1 MFTAKAAL
9 AIALNLSLALSLVTP
24 SFAADPVFG
33 AVDEGAPGCAAGA
46 MRGGKIVFSGAYGL
60 ADLKLKTPL
69 TAASLFNMASVSK
82 QFTAFTILQL
92 QQEGLLKLS
101 DPVRKYIPELGAFA
115 NDITLYQLLTHT
127 GGIRDFVAMGEIA
140 GTSPETSMTEQA
152 FMAIMARQTAGD
164 FAPGTGYVYG
174 NSDYVLLS
182 LVVKRVS
189 GRTLNAAA
197 HQRIFAPLGMKHS
210 IFRHD
215 HHTAIPGMATGYA
228 MKDGAW
234 QAAND
239 GQDVVGG
246 SGLYSSIDEMLLWA
260 KNFHQPMIGAKA
272 LATMQTRGALS
283 NGQQTGYGMGLAPM
297 TYRGLKVIAHNGS
310 LRGYRSSFQVFP
322 DQDFA
327 AIVLCNSGSA
337 NPEQVVSRLTD
348 IYLADQLGGTAASG
362 AVPQSATTSAPQSAS
377 KSLPTS
383 ALLDAYV
390 GDYVRDN
397 GYGISITRKGNLLVT
412 RATGLAEFPLTTISQ
427 NSFLFDATATHYTF
441 AAPGADGH
449 AASLE
454 TVSPSRH
461 SVLSRIALPPLS
473 QAELDGYAGHYVSAE
488 LGAAID
494 IVVRNGA
501 LILHAPTQEKR
512 LLRIAPD
519 AFSADYPFG
528 SVRFTRDGARITA
541 FVVNG
546 AIKNLQFD
554 KVSAP

>member
-9 AIALNLSLALSLVTP
+9 AIALTLSFVTP
-24 SFAADPVFG
+24 SFAATTDPVFG
-33 AVDEGAPGCAAGA
+33 AVDANAPGCAAGA

-60 ADLKLKTPL
+60 ADLKHGTPL

-115 NDITLYQLLTHT
+115 NGITLYQLLTHT

-140 GTSPETSMTEQA
+140 GTDPESSMTEEA
-152 FMAIMARQTAGD
+152 FLAIMARQTAGD
-164 FAPGTGYVYG
+164 FVPGTSFVYG

-182 LVVKRVS
+182 LVVKRMS
-189 GRTLNAAA
+189 GQTLNAAA

-215 HHTAIPGMATGYA
+215 HHTVIPGMATGYA
-228 MKDGAW
+228 MKEGAW

-246 SGLYSSIDEMLLWA
+246 SGLYSSVDEMLLWA
-260 KNFHQPMIGAKA
+260 RNFHHPVIGAAA
-272 LATMQTRGALS
+272 LATMQTRGALN
-283 NGQQTGYGMGLAPM
+283 NGQQTGYGMGLAPL

-310 LRGYRSSFQVFP
+310 LKGYRSSFQVFP

-337 NPEQVVSRLTD
+337 SPEQMVSRLADT
-348 IYLADQLGGTAASG
+348 YLADQFAGAAASPVGG
-362 AVPQSATTSAPQSAS
+362 ASQSAS
-377 KSLPTS
+377 KSVPTS

-397 GYGISITRKGNLLVT
+397 GYGISITRKGDQLVS
-412 RATGLAEFPLTTISQ
+412 RATGLAEFPLTTVSQ
-427 NSFLFDATATHYTF
+427 NSFLFDATATQYNF
-441 AAPGADGH
+441 GSRGADGH

-454 TVSPSRH
+454 TVSPSRRT
-461 SVLSRIALPPLS
+461 VLTRIALPPPS
-473 QAELDGYAGHYVSAE
+473 QGELNSYAGRYVSAE

-494 IVVRNGA
+494 IVVRDGA
-501 LILHAPTQEKR
+501 LVLHAPRQEKR

-528 SVRFTRDGARITA
+528 SVRFEREGTGITG

-546 AIKNLQFD
+546 AIKNLRFD
-554 KVSAP
+554 KASAP

>member
-1 MFTAKAAL
+1 MFNAKAAL
-9 AIALNLSLALSLVTP
+9 AIALALSFVTP
-24 SFAADPVFG
+24 SFAAAADPIFG
-33 AVDEGAPGCAAGA
+33 AVDANAPGCAAGA

-60 ADLKLKTPL
+60 ADLKHKTHL
-69 TAASLFNMASVSK
+69 TGASLFNMASVSK
-82 QFTAFTILQL
+82 QFTAFTVLQL
-92 QQEGLLKLS
+92 EQEGLLKLS

-140 GTSPETSMTEQA
+140 GTSPETFMTEHA
-152 FMAIMARQTAGD
+152 FMTIMARQTAGD
-164 FAPGTGYVYG
+164 FVPGTSFVYG

-189 GRTLNAAA
+189 GQTLNAAA
-197 HQRIFAPLGMKHS
+197 HQRIFVPLGMKHS
-210 IFRHD
+210 IVRHD

-228 MKDGAW
+228 MKEGAW

-260 KNFHQPMIGAKA
+260 KNFHQPVIGAAA
-272 LATMQTRGALS
+272 LATMETRGALS
-283 NGQQTGYGMGLAPM
+283 NGQQISYGMGLVPLP
-297 TYRGLKVIAHNGS
+297 YRRLKVIAHNGS
-310 LRGYRSSFQVFP
+310 LKGYRSSFQVFP

-337 NPEQVVSRLTD
+337 NPEQIVSRLADT
-348 IYLADQLGGTAASG
+348 YLADQFAGVTASAAGG
-362 AVPQSATTSAPQSAS
+362 APKPALQSAS
-377 KSLPTS
+377 KSVPTS

-397 GYGISITRKGNLLVT
+397 GYGISFTRKGDQLVW
-412 RATGLAEFPLTTISQ
+412 RATGLGEFPLTTISQ
-427 NSFLFDATATHYTF
+427 NSFLLDATATLYTF
-441 AAPGADGH
+441 AVPDTDDH
-449 AASLE
+449 TVSLE
-454 TVSPSRH
+454 AVSPSRH
-461 SVLSRIALPPLS
+461 SVLTRIALPPLS

-488 LGAAID
+488 LGTAID
-494 IVVRNGA
+494 IVARDGA
-501 LILHAPTQEKR
+501 LALHAPTQEKK

-528 SVRFTRDGARITA
+528 SVRFARDGTRITG

-546 AIKNLQFD
+546 AIKNLHFD
-554 KVSAP
+554 KASAP

>member
-1 MFTAKAAL
+1 MFNAKAAL
-9 AIALNLSLALSLVTP
+9 AIALTLSFVTP
-24 SFAADPVFG
+24 SFAAATGPVFG
-33 AVDEGAPGCAAGA
+33 AVDANAPGCAAGA

-60 ADLKLKTPL
+60 ADLKRKTKL
-69 TAASLFNMASVSK
+69 TGASLFNMASVSK
-82 QFTAFTILQL
+82 QFTALTVLQME
-92 QQEGLLKLS
+92 QEGLLKLS
-101 DPVRKYIPELGAFA
+101 DPVRKYVPELGAFA
-115 NDITLYQLLTHT
+115 ADVTLYQLLTHT
-127 GGIRDFVAMGEIA
+127 SGIRDFIAMGEIA
-140 GTSPETSMTEQA
+140 GTSPETSTTEQA
-152 FMAIMARQTAGD
+152 FMDIMARQTAGD
-164 FAPGTGYVYG
+164 FVPGTSFVYG

-189 GRTLNAAA
+189 GQTLNAAA
-197 HQRIFAPLGMKHS
+197 HQRIFGPLGMKHS

-215 HHTAIPGMATGYA
+215 HHTVIPGMATGYA

-260 KNFHQPMIGAKA
+260 KNFHQPVIGAKA
-272 LATMQTRGALS
+272 LATMEARGVLS
-283 NGQQTGYGMGLAPM
+283 SGQQTGYGMGLAPM
-297 TYRGLKVIAHNGS
+297 AYRGLKVITHNGS
-310 LRGYRSSFQVFP
+310 VKGYRSSFQVFP

-327 AIVLCNSGSA
+327 AIVLCNFGSA
-337 NPEQVVSRLTD
+337 SPEQMVSRLADT
-348 IYLADQLGGTAASG
+348 YLADQFAGASANPTGG
-362 AVPQSATTSAPQSAS
+362 APQSAS
-377 KSLPTS
+377 KSVPTS

-397 GYGISITRKGNLLVT
+397 GYGISITRKGDQLVW
-412 RATGLAEFPLTTISQ
+412 RATGLGEFPLTTISQ
-427 NSFLFDATATHYTF
+427 NSFLLDATATLYTF

-454 TVSPSRH
+454 VVSPSRH
-461 SVLSRIALPPLS
+461 SVLTRIALPPLS

-488 LGAAID
+488 LGTAID
-494 IVVRNGA
+494 IVARDGA
-501 LILHAPTQEKR
+501 LALHAPTQEKK

-528 SVRFTRDGARITA
+528 SVRFARDGAHITG

-546 AIKNLQFD
+546 AIKNLHFD
-554 KVSAP
+554 RTSSP

>member
-1 MFTAKAAL
+1 MFSAKAAL
-9 AIALNLSLALSLVTP
+9 AIALTLSFVTP
-24 SFAADPVFG
+24 SFAVTTDPVFG
-33 AVDEGAPGCAAGA
+33 AVDANAPGCAAGA
-46 MRGGKIVFSGAYGL
+46 MRDGKIVFSGAYGL
-60 ADLKLKTPL
+60 ADLKHKTPL
-69 TAASLFNMASVSK
+69 AGASLFNMASVSK

-101 DPVRKYIPELGAFA
+101 DPVRKYIPEPGAFA

-127 GGIRDFVAMGEIA
+127 SGIRDFIAMGEIA

-152 FMAIMARQTAGD
+152 FLAIMARQTAGD
-164 FAPGTGYVYG
+164 FVPGTSFVYG

-189 GRTLNAAA
+189 GQTLNAAA

-215 HHTAIPGMATGYA
+215 HHAAIPGMATGYA

-234 QAAND
+234 QAADD

-260 KNFHQPMIGAKA
+260 KNFHQPVIGAKA
-272 LATMQTRGALS
+272 LATMQARGVLS
-283 NGQQTGYGMGLAPM
+283 TGQQTGYGMGLAPM
-297 TYRGLKVIAHNGS
+297 AYRGLKVIAHNGS
-310 LRGYRSSFQVFP
+310 VKGYRSSFQVFP

-337 NPEQVVSRLTD
+337 NPEQMVSRLADT
-348 IYLADQLGGTAASG
+348 YLADQFVGAAASPAGG
-362 AVPQSATTSAPQSAS
+362 ASQSAS
-377 KSLPTS
+377 QSKSVPTS

-397 GYGISITRKGNLLVT
+397 GYGISVTRKGEQLVS
-412 RATGLAEFPLTTISQ
+412 RATGLAEFPLTTIAQ
-427 NSFLFDATATHYTF
+427 DSFLFDATATRYTF

-449 AASLE
+449 AASLVV
-454 TVSPSRH
+454 VSPSRR
-461 SVLSRIALPPLS
+461 SVLTRIALPPLS
-473 QAELDGYAGHYVSAE
+473 HAELEGCAGHYVSAE
-488 LGAAID
+488 LGTAID
-494 IVVRNGA
+494 IVVRDGA
-501 LILHAPTQEKR
+501 LVLHAPTQEQR

-528 SVRFTRDGARITA
+528 SVLFSRDGAHITG

-546 AIKNLQFD
+546 AIKNLRFD
-554 KVSAP
+554 RTSSP

>member
-1 MFTAKAAL
+1 MFNAKAVL
-9 AIALNLSLALSLVTP
+9 AIALTLSFVTP
-24 SFAADPVFG
+24 SFAVATDPVFG
-33 AVDEGAPGCAAGA
+33 AVDANAPGCAAGA

-60 ADLKLKTPL
+60 ADLKHKTPL
-69 TAASLFNMASVSK
+69 TGASLFNTASVSK

-92 QQEGLLKLS
+92 QQEGLLKLN

-127 GGIRDFVAMGEIA
+127 SGIRDYIAMGEIA
-140 GTSPETSMTEQA
+140 GTSPESSMTEDE
-152 FMAIMARQTAGD
+152 FLAIMARQTAGD
-164 FAPGTGYVYG
+164 FVPGTSFVYG

-189 GRTLNAAA
+189 GQMLNVAA

-215 HHTAIPGMATGYA
+215 HRTIISGMATGYA
-228 MKDGAW
+228 MTDGVWQVADGAP
-234 QAAND
+234 
-239 GQDVVGG
+239 DVVGG

-260 KNFHQPMIGAKA
+260 KNFTHPVIGAAA
-272 LATMQTRGALS
+272 LATMQARGQLS

-297 TYRGLKVIAHNGS
+297 TYRSLKTINHNGS
-310 LRGYRSSFQVFP
+310 VKGYRSSFQVFP

-327 AIVLCNSGSA
+327 AIALCNSGSA
-337 NPEQVVSRLTD
+337 NPEQIVSRLADT
-348 IYLADQLGGTAASG
+348 YLADQFGGAAAG
-362 AVPQSATTSAPQSAS
+362 APKSALQSAS
-377 KSLPTS
+377 MSMPTS

-390 GDYVRDN
+390 GNYVRDN
-397 GYGISITRKGNLLVT
+397 GYGISITRRGDQLVT
-412 RATGLAEFPLTTISQ
+412 RATGQAEFPLTTISE

-441 AAPGADGH
+441 AKPGAEGH

-461 SVLSRIALPPLS
+461 SVLTRIALQPLS
-473 QAELDGYAGHYVSAE
+473 QAELDGYAGHYVSPE
-488 LGAAID
+488 LGAGID
-494 IVVRNGA
+494 IVVRDGA
-501 LILHAPTQEKR
+501 LALHAPTQEKK

-528 SVRFTRDGARITA
+528 SVRFTRDGTRING

-546 AIKNLQFD
+546 AIKNLHFD
-554 KVSAP
+554 KALAP

>member
-1 MFTAKAAL
+1 MFNAKAAL
-9 AIALNLSLALSLVTP
+9 AIALTLSFVTP
-24 SFAADPVFG
+24 SFAGDSVFG
-33 AVDEGAPGCAAGA
+33 AVDAGAPGCAAGA

-60 ADLKLKTPL
+60 ADLNHRTPL
-69 TAASLFNMASVSK
+69 TGASLFNMASVSK

-115 NDITLYQLLTHT
+115 ADITLYQLLTHT

-140 GTSPETSMTEQA
+140 GTSPETSMTEKA
-152 FMAIMARQTAGD
+152 FLAIMARQTAGD
-164 FAPGTGYVYG
+164 FVPGTSFVYG

-189 GRTLNAAA
+189 GQTLNAAA

-215 HHTAIPGMATGYA
+215 HHSAIPGMATGYA

-234 QAAND
+234 QAVND

-260 KNFHQPMIGAKA
+260 KNFHHPVIGAA
-272 LATMQTRGALS
+272 VLATMQTRGALS
-283 NGQQTGYGMGLAPM
+283 NGQQIGYGMGLVPLP
-297 TYRGLKVIAHNGS
+297 YRGLKVIAHNGS
-310 LRGYRSSFQVFP
+310 LKGYRSSFQVFP

-337 NPEQVVSRLTD
+337 NPEQIVSRLADT
-348 IYLADQLGGTAASG
+348 YLADQFVGAAASVAGG
-362 AVPQSATTSAPQSAS
+362 APQFASQSAS
-377 KSLPTS
+377 KSVPTS

-397 GYGISITRKGNLLVT
+397 GYGISITRKGDQLMW

-427 NSFLFDATATHYTF
+427 NSFLLDATATQYTF

-454 TVSPSRH
+454 AVSPSRH
-461 SVLSRIALPPLS
+461 SVLTRIALPPLS

-488 LGAAID
+488 LGASVD
-494 IVVRNGA
+494 IVARDGV
-501 LILHAPTQEKR
+501 LMLHAPTQEKK

-528 SVRFTRDGARITA
+528 SVRFTGDGTRITG

-546 AIKNLQFD
+546 AIKNLHFD
-554 KVSAP
+554 KASAP